1 MSKELSTEE
10 KIREAAKNVFIAK
23 GFDGCTSREI
33 AKAAGM
39 NVALVNYYFC
49 SKKQLFKLVFEAA
62 MEDFMLSTV
71 EVFKKDLSLESKMRI
86 FIEREYEFLTMHP
99 DIPRFILS
107 ELSRGDKC
115 EFDHAG
121 ILDKIADTGVFEEL
135 LDAQEKGIIRKIDL
149 TNLMLLIMSN
159 CHYPFMAK
167 PLMKYLNSL
176 SEEEYQERL
185 MLQKQYVTEMLIGYL
200 FLPKTNI

>member
-62 MEDFMLSTV
+62 LEDFMLSTV

-86 FIEREYEFLTMHP
+86 FIEREFEFLILHP

-121 ILDKIADTGVFEEL
+121 ILDKIADTGVFDEL
-135 LDAQEKGIIRKIDL
+135 QDAQEKGIIRKLDL

-167 PLMKYLNSL
+167 PLMKYLNGL

-185 MLQKQYVTEMLIGYL
+185 MLQKQYITEMLIGYL
-200 FLPKTNI
+200 FIPKTNN

>member
-10 KIREAAKNVFIAK
+10 KIRTAAKNVFVAK

-49 SKKQLFKLVFEAA
+49 SKKQLFKLIFDTV

-86 FIEREYEFLTMHP
+86 FIEREYEFLTLHP

-121 ILDKIADTGVFEEL
+121 ILEKIAATGVFEEL
-135 LDAQEKGIIRKIDL
+135 LEAQEKGIIRKIDL
-149 TNLMLLIMSN
+149 TNIMLMIMSN

-185 MLQKQYVTEMLIGYL
+185 MLQKQYITEMLIGYL

>member
-49 SKKQLFKLVFEAA
+49 SKKQLFKLIFETV
-62 MEDFMLSTV
+62 MEDFMLSTI
-71 EVFKKDLSLESKMRI
+71 EVFRKDLSLESKMRI
-86 FIEREYEFLTMHP
+86 FIEREFEFLTSHP

-121 ILDKIADTGVFEEL
+121 ILDKIASTGVFEEL
-135 LDAQEKGIIRKIDL
+135 LEAQEKGVIRKIDL
-149 TNLMLLIMSN
+149 TNIMLLIMSN

-167 PLMKYLNSL
+167 PLMKYLNNL
-176 SEEEYQERL
+176 SEEQYQERL

-200 FLPKTNI
+200 FNPKTNS

>member
-49 SKKQLFKLVFEAA
+49 SKKQLFKLVFDTA
-62 MEDFMLSTV
+62 MEDFMLSTI
-71 EVFKKDLSLESKMRI
+71 EVFKKDLSLESKLRI
-86 FIEREYEFLTMHP
+86 FIEREYEFLTTHP
-99 DIPRFILS
+99 NIPRFILS
-107 ELSRGDKC
+107 ELSRGEKC

-121 ILDKIADTGVFEEL
+121 ILEKIAETGVFEEL
-135 LDAQEKGIIRKIDL
+135 LEAQEKGIIRKIDL
-149 TNLMLLIMSN
+149 TNLMLMIMSN
-159 CHYPFMAK
+159 CHYPFMAN
-167 PLMKYLNSL
+167 PLMKYLNRL

-185 MLQKQYVTEMLIGYL
+185 TLQKQYVTEMLIGYL
-200 FLPKTNI
+200 FIPKTNN

>member
-23 GFDGCTSREI
+23 GFDGCASREI

-49 SKKQLFKLVFEAA
+49 SKKQLFKLVFEAVL
-62 MEDFMLSTV
+62 EDFMLSTI
-71 EVFKKDLSLESKMRI
+71 EVFQKDLSLESKMRI
-86 FIEREYEFLTMHP
+86 FIEREYEFLTSYP

-115 EFDHAG
+115 EFDHAV
-121 ILDKIADTGVFEEL
+121 ILEKIAATGVFEEL
-135 LDAQEKGIIRKIDL
+135 KEAQDKGIIRKVDL
-149 TNLMLLIMSN
+149 TNIMLMIMSN

-176 SEEEYQERL
+176 SEEAYQERL
-185 MLQKQYVTEMLIGYL
+185 TLQKQYVTEMLIGYL
-200 FLPKTNI
+200 FHPKNNI

>member
-33 AKAAGM
+33 AKASGM

-62 MEDFMLSTV
+62 MEEFMLSTV

-86 FIEREYEFLTMHP
+86 FIEREYEFLVLHP

-121 ILDKIADTGVFEEL
+121 ILEKIADTGVFEEL

-149 TNLMLLIMSN
+149 TNVMLMIMSN

-167 PLMKYLNSL
+167 PLMKYLNGL
-176 SEEEYQERL
+176 TEEEYQERL
-185 MLQKQYVTEMLIGYL
+185 TLQKQYVTEMLIGYL

>member
-1 MSKELSTEE
+1 MSKELSTEA

-49 SKKQLFKLVFEAA
+49 SKKQLFKLIFEAA

-71 EVFKKDLSLESKMRI
+71 EVFRKDLSLESKMRI
-86 FIEREYEFLTMHP
+86 FIEREFEFLTMHP

-121 ILDKIADTGVFEEL
+121 ILDKIAETGVFEEL
-135 LDAQEKGIIRKIDL
+135 MDAQEKGVIRKMDL
-149 TNLMLLIMSN
+149 TNLMLMIMSN

>member
-1 MSKELSTEE
+1 MGKELSTEE

-49 SKKQLFKLVFEAA
+49 SKKQLFKLVFETA

-71 EVFKKDLSLESKMRI
+71 EVFRTDLSLESKMRI
-86 FIEREYEFLTMHP
+86 FIEREFEFLTIHP

-121 ILDKIADTGVFEEL
+121 ILEKIGSTGVFEEL
-135 LDAQEKGIIRKIDL
+135 SKAQEEGIIRKVDL
-149 TNLMLLIMSN
+149 TNLMLMIMSN

-167 PLMKYLNSL
+167 PLMKYINSL

-185 MLQKQYVTEMLIGYL
+185 VLQKQYVTEMLIGYL
-200 FLPKTNI
+200 FIPKTNS

>member
-10 KIREAAKNVFIAK
+10 KIREAAKHVFIAK

-49 SKKQLFKLVFEAA
+49 SKKQLFKLIFETA

-71 EVFKKDLSLESKMRI
+71 EVFRKDLSLESKMRI
-86 FIEREYEFLTMHP
+86 FIEREFEFLTMHP

-121 ILDKIADTGVFEEL
+121 ILDKIASTGVFEEL
-135 LDAQEKGIIRKIDL
+135 LEAQEKGVIRKVDL

-200 FLPKTNI
+200 FIPKNK

>member
-10 KIREAAKNVFIAK
+10 KIRTAAKNVFVAK

-49 SKKQLFKLVFEAA
+49 SKKQLFKLIFDTV

-86 FIEREYEFLTMHP
+86 FIEREYEFLTLHP

-121 ILDKIADTGVFEEL
+121 ILEKIAATGVFEEL
-135 LDAQEKGIIRKIDL
+135 LEAQEKGIIRKIDL
-149 TNLMLLIMSN
+149 TNIMLMIMSN

-185 MLQKQYVTEMLIGYL
+185 TLQKQYVTEMLIGYL

>member
-49 SKKQLFKLVFEAA
+49 SKKQLFKLIFEAA
-62 MEDFMLSTV
+62 MEEFMLSTV

-86 FIEREYEFLTMHP
+86 FIEREYEFLILHP

-121 ILDKIADTGVFEEL
+121 ILEKISGTGVFEEL

-149 TNLMLLIMSN
+149 TNLMLMIMSN

-167 PLMKYLNSL
+167 PLMKYLNGL
-176 SEEEYQERL
+176 TEEEYQERL
-185 MLQKQYVTEMLIGYL
+185 TLQKQYATEMLIGYL
-200 FLPKTNI
+200 FIPKTNN

>member
-49 SKKQLFKLVFEAA
+49 SKKQLFKLVFETA

-86 FIEREYEFLTMHP
+86 FIEREYEFLTLHP
-99 DIPRFILS
+99 DIPRFIVS

-115 EFDHAG
+115 EFDHAE
-121 ILDKIADTGVFEEL
+121 ILQKIADTGVFEEFSE
-135 LDAQEKGIIRKIDL
+135 AQEKGIIRKIDL
-149 TNLMLLIMSN
+149 TNLMLMIMAN

-167 PLMKYLNSL
+167 PLLKYLNSL

-200 FLPKTNI
+200 FIPKTNN

>member
-33 AKAAGM
+33 AKASGM

-86 FIEREYEFLTMHP
+86 FIEREYEFLTLHP

-121 ILDKIADTGVFEEL
+121 ILEKIADTGVLKEL

-149 TNLMLLIMSN
+149 TNVMLMIMSN
-159 CHYPFMAK
+159 CQYPFMAK
-167 PLMKYLNSL
+167 PLMKYLNGL
-176 SEEEYQERL
+176 TEEEYQERL
-185 MLQKQYVTEMLIGYL
+185 TLQKQYVTEMLIGYL
-200 FLPKTNI
+200 FIPKTNN

>member
-10 KIREAAKNVFIAK
+10 KIREAAKRVFVEK

-33 AKAAGM
+33 AKEAGM

-49 SKKQLFKLVFEAA
+49 SKKQLFKLVFEAV

-86 FIEREYEFLTMHP
+86 FIEKEYEFLTLHP

-115 EFDHAG
+115 EFDHAK
-121 ILDKIADTGVFEEL
+121 ILEKVGKTGVFEEL
-135 LDAQEKGIIRKIDL
+135 IEAQEKGIIRKMDL
-149 TNLMLLIMSN
+149 TNIMLLITAN

-167 PLMKYLNSL
+167 PLMKYINKL
-176 SEEEYQERL
+176 EEEQYTERL

-200 FLPKTNI
+200 FIQKNK

>member
-10 KIREAAKNVFIAK
+10 KIREAAKSVFIAK

-49 SKKQLFKLVFEAA
+49 SKKQLFKLIFETA

-71 EVFKKDLSLESKMRI
+71 EVFRKDLNLESKMRI
-86 FIEREYEFLTMHP
+86 FIEREFEFLTSHP
-99 DIPRFILS
+99 DVPRFILS

-121 ILDKIADTGVFEEL
+121 ILEKIARTGVFEEL
-135 LDAQEKGIIRKIDL
+135 SEAQQKGIIRKVDL

-176 SEEEYQERL
+176 TEEEYQERL
-185 MLQKQYVTEMLIGYL
+185 TLQKQYVTEMLIGYL

>member
-10 KIREAAKNVFIAK
+10 KIREAAKRVFIAK

-49 SKKQLFKLVFEAA
+49 SKKQLFKLVFDAA
-62 MEDFMLSTV
+62 MEDFMFSTV
-71 EVFKKDLSLESKMRI
+71 EVFTKDLSLESKMRI
-86 FIEREYEFLTMHP
+86 FIEREYEFLTLHP

-115 EFDHAG
+115 EFDPVQ
-121 ILDKIADTGVFEEL
+121 ILQKIESTGVFEEL
-135 LDAQEKGIIRKIDL
+135 REAQEQGIIRKMDL
-149 TNLMLLIMSN
+149 ANIMLMIMAN

-167 PLMKYLNSL
+167 PLMKHINQL

-185 MLQKQYVTEMLIGYL
+185 TLQKQYVTEMLIGYL
-200 FLPKTNI
+200 FSPKNK

>member
-62 MEDFMLSTV
+62 LEDFMLSTV

-86 FIEREYEFLTMHP
+86 FIEREFEFLILHP

-121 ILDKIADTGVFEEL
+121 ILDKIAETGVFEEL
-135 LDAQEKGIIRKIDL
+135 QDAQEKGVIRKVDL

-167 PLMKYLNSL
+167 PLMKYLNGL

-185 MLQKQYVTEMLIGYL
+185 MLQKQYITEMLIGYL
-200 FLPKTNI
+200 FIPKTNN

>member
-33 AKAAGM
+33 AKASGM

-62 MEDFMLSTV
+62 MEEFMLSTV

-86 FIEREYEFLTMHP
+86 FIEREYEFLVLHP

-121 ILDKIADTGVFEEL
+121 ILEKIADTGVFQEL

-149 TNLMLLIMSN
+149 TNVMLMIMSN

-167 PLMKYLNSL
+167 PLMKYLNGL
-176 SEEEYQERL
+176 TEEEYQERL
-185 MLQKQYVTEMLIGYL
+185 TLQKQYVTEMLIGYL
-200 FLPKTNI
+200 FIPKTNN

>member
-1 MSKELSTEE
+1 MSKERSTEV

-33 AKAAGM
+33 AKEAGM

-49 SKKQLFKLVFEAA
+49 SKKQLFTLVFEAA
-62 MEDFMLSTV
+62 MEDFMFSTV
-71 EVFKKDLSLESKMRI
+71 EVFKTDLSLEAKLRV
-86 FIEREYEFLTMHP
+86 FIEREYEFLTLHP

-115 EFDHAG
+115 EFDHAK
-121 ILDKIADTGVFEEL
+121 ILEKIGSTGVFEEL
-135 LDAQEKGIIRKIDL
+135 LEAQEKGIIRKMEL
-149 TNLMLLIMSN
+149 TNIMLLIMSN

-176 SEEEYQERL
+176 TDDEYQERL
-185 MLQKQYVTEMLIGYL
+185 MLQKQYVTEMIIGYL
-200 FLPKTNI
+200 FIPNTNK

>member
-1 MSKELSTEE
+1 MSKELSTEQ

-49 SKKQLFKLVFEAA
+49 SKKQLFKLIFEAV
-62 MEDFMLSTV
+62 MDDFMLSTI

-86 FIEREYEFLTMHP
+86 FIEREYEFLMTYP
-99 DIPRFILS
+99 DIPRFVLS

-121 ILDKIADTGVFEEL
+121 ILDKIAKTGVFEEF
-135 LDAQEKGIIRKIDL
+135 LDAQEKGFVRKIDL
-149 TNLMLLIMSN
+149 TNVMLLIMSN
-159 CHYPFMAK
+159 CQYPFMAK

-185 MLQKQYVTEMLIGYL
+185 MLQKQYVTEMLMGYL
-200 FLPKTNI
+200 FIPKTNN

>member
-71 EVFKKDLSLESKMRI
+71 EVFKKDLSLESKLRI
-86 FIEREYEFLTMHP
+86 FIEREYEFLTTHP
-99 DIPRFILS
+99 NIPRFILS

-121 ILDKIADTGVFEEL
+121 ILEKIAETGVFEEL
-135 LDAQEKGIIRKIDL
+135 LEAQEKGVIRKIDL
-149 TNLMLLIMSN
+149 TNLMLMIMSN
-159 CHYPFMAK
+159 CHYPFMAN

-185 MLQKQYVTEMLIGYL
+185 TLQKQYVTEMLIGYL
-200 FLPKTNI
+200 FIPKTNN

>member
-1 MSKELSTEE
+1 MSKERSTEE

-49 SKKQLFKLVFEAA
+49 SKKQLFKLVFDAA
-62 MEDFMLSTV
+62 MEDFMFSTV
-71 EVFKKDLSLESKMRI
+71 EVFTKDLSLESKMRI
-86 FIEREYEFLTMHP
+86 FIEREYEFLTLHP

-115 EFDHAG
+115 EFDHAQ
-121 ILDKIADTGVFEEL
+121 ILEKIEATGVFEEL
-135 LDAQEKGIIRKIDL
+135 RQAQEQGIIRKMDL
-149 TNLMLLIMSN
+149 ANIMLMIMSN

-167 PLMKYLNSL
+167 PLMKYINQL

-200 FLPKTNI
+200 FSPKNK

>member
-33 AKAAGM
+33 AKASGM

-62 MEDFMLSTV
+62 MEEFMLSTV

-86 FIEREYEFLTMHP
+86 FIEREYEFLTLHP

-115 EFDHAG
+115 EFDHVG
-121 ILDKIADTGVFEEL
+121 LLEKIASTGVFDEL

-149 TNLMLLIMSN
+149 TNVMLMIMSN

-167 PLMKYLNSL
+167 PLMKYLNGL
-176 SEEEYQERL
+176 TEEEYQERL
-185 MLQKQYVTEMLIGYL
+185 TLQKQYVTEMLIGYL
-200 FLPKTNI
+200 FIPKTNN

>member
-33 AKAAGM
+33 AKASGM

-86 FIEREYEFLTMHP
+86 FIEREYEFLTLHP

-121 ILDKIADTGVFEEL
+121 ILEKIAHTGVLKEL

-149 TNLMLLIMSN
+149 TNVMLMIMSN

-167 PLMKYLNSL
+167 PLMKYLNGL
-176 SEEEYQERL
+176 TEEEYQERL
-185 MLQKQYVTEMLIGYL
+185 TLQKQYVTEMLIGYL
-200 FLPKTNI
+200 FIPKTNN

>member
-49 SKKQLFKLVFEAA
+49 SKKQLFKLVFDAA
-62 MEDFMLSTV
+62 MEDFMLSTI
-71 EVFKKDLSLESKMRI
+71 EVFKKDLSLESKLRI
-86 FIEREYEFLTMHP
+86 FIEREYEFLTTHP
-99 DIPRFILS
+99 NIPRFILS
-107 ELSRGDKC
+107 ELSRGEKC

-121 ILDKIADTGVFEEL
+121 ILEKIAETGVFEEL
-135 LDAQEKGIIRKIDL
+135 LEAQEKGIIRKIDL
-149 TNLMLLIMSN
+149 TNLMLMIMSN
-159 CHYPFMAK
+159 CHYPFMAN
-167 PLMKYLNSL
+167 PLMKYLNRL

-185 MLQKQYVTEMLIGYL
+185 TLQKQYVTEMLIGYL
-200 FLPKTNI
+200 FIPKTNN

>member
-1 MSKELSTEE
+1 MSKERSTEV

-33 AKAAGM
+33 AKEAGM

-49 SKKQLFKLVFEAA
+49 SKKQLFTLVFEAA
-62 MEDFMLSTV
+62 MEDFMFSTV
-71 EVFKKDLSLESKMRI
+71 EVFKTDLSLEAKLRI
-86 FIEREYEFLTMHP
+86 FIEREYEFLTLHP

-115 EFDHAG
+115 EFDHAK
-121 ILDKIADTGVFEEL
+121 ILEKIGSTGVFEEL
-135 LDAQEKGIIRKIDL
+135 LEAQEKGIIRKMDL
-149 TNLMLLIMSN
+149 TNIMLLIMSN

-176 SEEEYQERL
+176 TDDESQERL
-185 MLQKQYVTEMLIGYL
+185 MLQKQYVTEMIIGYL
-200 FLPKTNI
+200 FIPNTNK

>member
-33 AKAAGM
+33 AKASGM

-49 SKKQLFKLVFEAA
+49 SKKQLFKLVFEAT
-62 MEDFMLSTV
+62 MEDFMQSTV

-86 FIEREYEFLTMHP
+86 FIEREYEFLILHP

-107 ELSRGDKC
+107 ELSRGDKF
-115 EFDHAG
+115 EFDHAA
-121 ILDKIADTGVFEEL
+121 ILEKIADTGVLEEL

-149 TNLMLLIMSN
+149 TNVMLMIMSN
-159 CHYPFMAK
+159 CQYPFMAK
-167 PLMKYLNSL
+167 SLMKYLNGL
-176 SEEEYQERL
+176 TEEEYQERL
-185 MLQKQYVTEMLIGYL
+185 TLQKQYVTEMLIGYL
-200 FLPKTNI
+200 FIPKTNN

>member
-33 AKAAGM
+33 AKASGM

-86 FIEREYEFLTMHP
+86 FIEREYEFLTLHP

-115 EFDHAG
+115 EFDHVG
-121 ILDKIADTGVFEEL
+121 ILEKIADTGVLKEL

-149 TNLMLLIMSN
+149 TNVMLMIMSN

-167 PLMKYLNSL
+167 PLMKYLNGL
-176 SEEEYQERL
+176 TEEEYQERL
-185 MLQKQYVTEMLIGYL
+185 TLQKQYVTEMLIGYL
-200 FLPKTNI
+200 FIPKTNN

>member
-1 MSKELSTEE
+1 MSKEQSTEE
-10 KIREAAKNVFIAK
+10 KIREAAKSVFIAK

-33 AKAAGM
+33 AKEAGM

-49 SKKQLFKLVFEAA
+49 SKKQLFKLVFEAV

-86 FIEREYEFLTMHP
+86 FIEKEYEFLTLHP

-115 EFDHAG
+115 EFDHAK
-121 ILDKIADTGVFEEL
+121 ILEKVGNTGVFEEL
-135 LDAQEKGIIRKIDL
+135 IEAQENGVIRKMDL
-149 TNLMLLIMSN
+149 TNIMLLITAN

-167 PLMKYLNSL
+167 PLMKYINKL
-176 SEEEYQERL
+176 EEEQYTERL

-200 FLPKTNI
+200 FIQKNK

>member
-49 SKKQLFKLVFEAA
+49 SKKQLFKLVFDAA
-62 MEDFMLSTV
+62 LEDFMLSTI
-71 EVFKKDLSLESKMRI
+71 EVFKKDLSLESKLRI
-86 FIEREYEFLTMHP
+86 FIEREYEFLTTHP
-99 DIPRFILS
+99 NIPRFILS
-107 ELSRGDKC
+107 ELSRGEKC

-121 ILDKIADTGVFEEL
+121 ILEKISETGVFE
-135 LDAQEKGIIRKIDL
+135 DRK
-149 TNLMLLIMSN
+149 S
-159 CHYPFMAK
+159 
-167 PLMKYLNSL
+167 
-176 SEEEYQERL
+176 
-185 MLQKQYVTEMLIGYL
+185 VV
-200 FLPKTNI
+200 

>member
-10 KIREAAKNVFIAK
+10 KIREAAKHVFIAK

-49 SKKQLFKLVFEAA
+49 SKKQLFKLVFDAA
-62 MEDFMLSTV
+62 MEDFMFSTV
-71 EVFKKDLSLESKMRI
+71 EVFTKDLSLESKMRI
-86 FIEREYEFLTMHP
+86 FIEREYEFLTSHP

-115 EFDHAG
+115 EFDHAQ
-121 ILDKIADTGVFEEL
+121 ILQKVEATGVFEEL
-135 LDAQEKGIIRKIDL
+135 REAQEQGIIRKMDL
-149 TNLMLLIMSN
+149 ANIMLMIMSN

-167 PLMKYLNSL
+167 PLMKYINQL

-185 MLQKQYVTEMLIGYL
+185 TLQKQYVTEMLIGYL
-200 FLPKTNI
+200 FSPKNK

>member
-39 NVALVNYYFC
+39 NVAIVNYYFC

-62 MEDFMLSTV
+62 LEDFMLSTV

-86 FIEREYEFLTMHP
+86 FIEREFEFLILHP

-121 ILDKIADTGVFEEL
+121 ILDKIADTGVFDEL
-135 LDAQEKGIIRKIDL
+135 QDAQEKGIIRKLDL

-167 PLMKYLNSL
+167 PLMKYLNGL

-185 MLQKQYVTEMLIGYL
+185 MLQKQYITEMLIGYL
-200 FLPKTNI
+200 FIPKTNN

>member
-10 KIREAAKNVFIAK
+10 KIREAAKHVFIAK

-49 SKKQLFKLVFEAA
+49 SKKQLFKLIFETA

-71 EVFKKDLSLESKMRI
+71 EVFRKDLSLESKMRI
-86 FIEREYEFLTMHP
+86 FIEREFEFLTMHP

-121 ILDKIADTGVFEEL
+121 ILDKIASTGVFEEL
-135 LDAQEKGIIRKIDL
+135 LEAQEKGVIRKIDL
-149 TNLMLLIMSN
+149 TNLMLMIMSN

-200 FLPKTNI
+200 FIPKTNS

>member
-49 SKKQLFKLVFEAA
+49 SKKQLFKLVFDAA

-71 EVFKKDLSLESKMRI
+71 EVFTKDLSLESKMRI
-86 FIEREYEFLTMHP
+86 FIEREYEFLTLHP

-115 EFDHAG
+115 EFDHAQ
-121 ILDKIADTGVFEEL
+121 ILQKVEATGVFEEL
-135 LDAQEKGIIRKIDL
+135 REAQEQGIIRKMDL
-149 TNLMLLIMSN
+149 ANIMLMIMSN

-167 PLMKYLNSL
+167 PLMKYINQLT
-176 SEEEYQERL
+176 EEEYQERL
-185 MLQKQYVTEMLIGYL
+185 TLQKQYVTEMLIGYL
-200 FLPKTNI
+200 FSPKNK

>member
-62 MEDFMLSTV
+62 LEDFMLSTV

-86 FIEREYEFLTMHP
+86 FIEREFEFLILHP

-135 LDAQEKGIIRKIDL
+135 QDAQEKGIIRKLDL

-167 PLMKYLNSL
+167 PLMKYLNGL

-185 MLQKQYVTEMLIGYL
+185 MLQKQYITEMLIGYL
-200 FLPKTNI
+200 FIPKTNN